1 MNFLKS
7 FGAWSVFTCLPPL
20 VLVSRD
26 SSQFRTSDLLFF
38 LPFLLISAVG
48 CAILWIPWVRR
59 HTKGEGWVTGILLG
73 LFLPMLVALVY
84 IKLYPNFGNGSILL
98 GAMLMAAPSG
108 IGGGIAGWL
117 RSRPGRNLAKASVG
131 PH

>member
-20 VLVSRD
+20 VLVSTD
-26 SSQFRTSDLLFF
+26 SSQFRTSDLLIF
-38 LPFLLISAVG
+38 LPFLLISAAG

-59 HTKGEGWVTGILLG
+59 HTKGAGWVTGILLG
-73 LFLPMLVALVY
+73 IFLPFLAGLVY
-84 IKLYPNFGNGSILL
+84 VQLYPSFEDGPILP
-98 GAMLMAAPSG
+98 GAVLMAVPGG

-117 RSRPGRNLAKASVG
+117 RSRHGRNLAKGPVG
-131 PH
+131 SG

>member
-20 VLVSRD
+20 VLVSTD
-26 SSQFRTSDLLFF
+26 SSQFRTSDLLIF
-38 LPFLLISAVG
+38 LPFLLISAAG

-73 LFLPMLVALVY
+73 IFLPFLAGLIYMQ
-84 IKLYPNFGNGSILL
+84 LYPSFENESILS
-98 GAMLMAAPSG
+98 GAVLMAAPSG

-117 RSRPGRNLAKASVG
+117 RSRSGRNLAKAPVG
-131 PH
+131 SR